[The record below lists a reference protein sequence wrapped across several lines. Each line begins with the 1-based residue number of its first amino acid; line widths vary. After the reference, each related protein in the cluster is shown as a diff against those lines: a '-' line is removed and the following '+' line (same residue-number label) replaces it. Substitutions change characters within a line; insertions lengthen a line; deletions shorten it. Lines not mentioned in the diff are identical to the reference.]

1 MSRLKKALCLF
12 LSVVFLFQLLPVT
25 ALAADGD
32 ASYTNESAQP
42 VDMSDAVAADEI
54 AVLGE
59 DTSLREE
66 FTKQYTL
73 ENGAKMAVVYPSAV
87 HYEENGAWQD
97 IDNRLNE
104 TTASYTVTAHAGVPT
119 GAVVSEEQG
128 GGITDAA
135 GTASADAALDYSETL
150 DITEPALRNAAGALS
165 VTFPTSLTD
174 TNRIAVTHR
183 GYTLYFRPDG
193 ASSSSAVSSAPE
205 TPAGANARMTAV
217 HTESSVTY
225 AGVYGGADIR
235 YDLQSNSLKESYIL
249 QSLASTSEVYSS
261 TIAAPGLTP
270 KLHEDGSI
278 DFTDENGE
286 IIFYIPP
293 SYLYDADGL
302 IGNVAVELYTLNTGE
317 YAMVCRPDHDWLSD
331 SARSWPVTLDPT
343 IYTMLSTSSF
353 EDCYV
358 KDNSPGRAY
367 PSTINLI
374 VGNAGTSG
382 VCRAYIRINDLP
394 SIGSSD
400 VIVSAK
406 LHYYCEFSSKVSGT
420 VESSIYQVTAPEWVD
435 YNGIYW
441 NGQPACDETAL
452 DFKLNNNRRMG
463 YNIFDI
469 TRAARGWYAG
479 ELNNGLMIKSMDEST
494 YCWYYYY
501 AKENSGNNRYPKLE
515 IFYINTSGLE
525 ECWDYTSQSLGR
537 AGTAYV
543 QDFSG
548 NYLLSRTD
556 MGYGGSR
563 MSAAPGFCYSLAARA
578 NDIGYGYGWRSNY
591 AQSIEACTVSGT
603 SYYRWTDGDGT
614 EKYFASANGVWKDEL
629 GYGYTLTVSDSGYTI
644 TDKKSNTMEFSSAGQ
659 LAAVKDAYG
668 NAISITSDGSR
679 VTALTDGAGR
689 HYAFAYS
696 DGRLTQLTYT
706 GAGSDAIET
715 VTYAYTA
722 AGDLASVT
730 YHDGESV
737 TYAWDGAHIMTS
749 ASDIENADGSRDTL
763 SVSCSS
769 ASPARTTALS
779 YNSRNTSVTSLT
791 FAYGDNTTKVTDNLG
806 RYVIYQFNNFGN
818 TTAVY
823 NSAGQALYGRYAQ
836 DESASN
842 RANQLLSSSRLQSAY
857 RTGDTS
863 SVTVQIGDTSETISL
878 VDHVNLLSNGD
889 ISADIS
895 GTWTGTAT
903 TGTDGAVNVENAAGE
918 TRGGLDTNALHLTG
932 KGMIS
937 KRYTQTVTVSGTAGD
952 IFTFGGWAK
961 AATVPLDSASMEN
974 RTDYPRRAGI
984 AVTLYNG
991 TTAAGTSYVPV
1002 NEDVH
1007 YWQFLSGK
1015 LTATGDYT
1023 SVEYA
1028 FVYENN
1034 GNEAWFDGAQLFR
1047 EPFDYVYTYD
1057 DDGNLTSVKNPD
1069 GTTTTYTYVEGTS
1082 DVASITM
1089 PGGGQYSYTYNDNHQ
1104 LTRSITATGLQTD
1117 YGYDAYGNSTSVTIR
1132 PQNDTGAAIRSDS
1145 TYTAD
1150 GNMLASTTGGDR
1162 NTVTYSNDTDR
1173 SLVTAVTD
1181 AKNAVTSYS
1190 YDSMR
1195 RQTGVTGADGSS
1207 VSSVY
1212 ADDYL
1217 TSLSHSGGDS
1227 STTYNFSYGV
1237 AGLST
1242 AVKIGETWTLVSNDY
1257 NSGAWTLA
1265 QQLYG
1270 NGLWWKYDYD
1280 AQTDDLLRR
1289 YTNLS
1294 DSTGTGYAYTY
1305 DSRGQISKIEKKSLT
1320 LENGTITGET
1330 LLTAEYYGYD
1340 AMDRLTRIVVTDGTN
1355 LISDIVW
1362 TYDAD
1367 QNVTA
1372 ITTRVNNNG
1381 TLRTD
1386 TYAYSYDDDH
1396 RPTNTTYGSVS
1407 ESIAYDGYSRVTGK
1421 TVQSSGNTVLSTS
1434 YAYRDIDAEHTTTQV
1449 SSLTSSFGGNTVS
1462 HSYTYDAN
1470 GNILS
1475 DGTTTYAYDS
1485 LNQLVWEY
1493 NTAAGKAW
1501 NYAYDLGGNILSKTG
1516 YDYADGQ
1523 TSNPVTISYTYGDA
1537 VWRDLLTVYNGEA
1550 ITYDGIGNPTSYRG
1564 WGMSWQGGR
1573 QLASMQKDGTT
1584 LSFSYNDAGLRTEKT
1599 VNGATRRYIWNSS
1612 QLMADVGAS
1621 DAFYFH
1627 YSSGG
1632 ELIGYTYKTAD
1643 AETECILVK
1652 NQQGDVERVISA
1664 DGTILASYTYDAW
1677 GNVLTAEGS
1686 LAASNPIRY
1695 RGYYFDTETSLY
1707 YLQSRYYDP
1716 TVGRFINADNYATT
1730 YKTSTGANMFAYCM
1744 NSPVKGKDDGG
1755 DIGWNI
1761 VVGAI
1766 VGAVVGAATTAIQTY
1781 KETGKVDVG
1790 QTIVSGVVGA
1800 VSGGFAASGLGMI
1813 TQAAIS
1819 AGATFLGDVAG
1830 QVLKKEEKIDYK
1842 KALYNGALAGGLSLV
1857 GSALG
1862 SVTSAF
1868 HSMKG
1873 NSLLATGRD
1882 KMLTG
1887 YARRAV
1893 GQSHSK
1899 LIAQGRNLVSA
1910 GISYI
1915 KSGRAISSVTGTLL
1929 TWGAYQEYS
1938 RE

>member
-1 MSRLKKALCLF
+1 M
-12 LSVVFLFQLLPVT
+12 
-25 ALAADGD
+25 
-32 ASYTNESAQP
+32 
-42 VDMSDAVAADEI
+42 
-54 AVLGE
+54 
-59 DTSLREE
+59 
-66 FTKQYTL
+66 
-73 ENGAKMAVVYPSAV
+73 
-87 HYEENGAWQD
+87 
-97 IDNRLNE
+97 E
-104 TTASYTVTAHAGVPT
+104 T
-119 GAVVSEEQG
+119 
-128 GGITDAA
+128 
-135 GTASADAALDYSETL
+135 
-150 DITEPALRNAAGALS
+150 
-165 VTFPTSLTD
+165 
-174 TNRIAVTHR
+174 
-183 GYTLYFRPDG
+183 
-193 ASSSSAVSSAPE
+193 
-205 TPAGANARMTAV
+205 
-217 HTESSVTY
+217 
-225 AGVYGGADIR
+225 
-235 YDLQSNSLKESYIL
+235 
-249 QSLASTSEVYSS
+249 
-261 TIAAPGLTP
+261 
-270 KLHEDGSI
+270 
-278 DFTDENGE
+278 
-286 IIFYIPP
+286 
-293 SYLYDADGL
+293 
-302 IGNVAVELYTLNTGE
+302 
-317 YAMVCRPDHDWLSD
+317 
-331 SARSWPVTLDPT
+331 
-343 IYTMLSTSSF
+343 
-353 EDCYV
+353 
-358 KDNSPGRAY
+358 
-367 PSTINLI
+367 
-374 VGNAGTSG
+374 
-382 VCRAYIRINDLP
+382 
-394 SIGSSD
+394 
-400 VIVSAK
+400 
-406 LHYYCEFSSKVSGT
+406 
-420 VESSIYQVTAPEWVD
+420 
-435 YNGIYW
+435 
-441 NGQPACDETAL
+441 
-452 DFKLNNNRRMG
+452 
-463 YNIFDI
+463 
-469 TRAARGWYAG
+469 
-479 ELNNGLMIKSMDEST
+479 
-494 YCWYYYY
+494 
-501 AKENSGNNRYPKLE
+501 
-515 IFYINTSGLE
+515 
-525 ECWDYTSQSLGR
+525 
-537 AGTAYV
+537 
-543 QDFSG
+543 
-548 NYLLSRTD
+548 
-556 MGYGGSR
+556 
-563 MSAAPGFCYSLAARA
+563 
-578 NDIGYGYGWRSNY
+578 
-591 AQSIEACTVSGT
+591 
-603 SYYRWTDGDGT
+603 
-614 EKYFASANGVWKDEL
+614 
-629 GYGYTLTVSDSGYTI
+629 
-644 TDKKSNTMEFSSAGQ
+644 
-659 LAAVKDAYG
+659 
-668 NAISITSDGSR
+668 
-679 VTALTDGAGR
+679 
-689 HYAFAYS
+689 
-696 DGRLTQLTYT
+696 
-706 GAGSDAIET
+706 
-715 VTYAYTA
+715 
-722 AGDLASVT
+722 
-730 YHDGESV
+730 
-737 TYAWDGAHIMTS
+737 
-749 ASDIENADGSRDTL
+749 
-763 SVSCSS
+763 
-769 ASPARTTALS
+769 
-779 YNSRNTSVTSLT
+779 
-791 FAYGDNTTKVTDNLG
+791 
-806 RYVIYQFNNFGN
+806 
-818 TTAVY
+818 
-823 NSAGQALYGRYAQ
+823 
-836 DESASN
+836 
-842 RANQLLSSSRLQSAY
+842 
-857 RTGDTS
+857 
-863 SVTVQIGDTSETISL
+863 
-878 VDHVNLLSNGD
+878 
-889 ISADIS
+889 
-895 GTWTGTAT
+895 
-903 TGTDGAVNVENAAGE
+903 
-918 TRGGLDTNALHLTG
+918 
-932 KGMIS
+932 
-937 KRYTQTVTVSGTAGD
+937 
-952 IFTFGGWAK
+952 
-961 AATVPLDSASMEN
+961 

-1104 LTRSITATGLQTD
+1104 LTRSVTATGLQTD

-1145 TYTAD
+1145 AYTAD

-1181 AKNAVTSYS
+1181 AKNAATSYS

-1242 AVKIGETWTLVSNDY
+1242 AVKIGETWTLVSNSY
-1257 NSGAWTLA
+1257 NTGAWTLA

-1355 LISDIVW
+1355 LISDIAW

-1407 ESIAYDGYSRVTGK
+1407 ESITYDGYSRVTGK
-1421 TVQSSGNTVLSTS
+1421 TVQNSGNTVLSTS

-1449 SSLTSSFGGNTVS
+1449 SSLMSTFGGNTVS

-1501 NYAYDLGGNILSKTG
+1501 NYAYDLGGNILSKTE

-1523 TSNPVTISYTYGDA
+1523 TSNPVTVSYTYGDA
-1537 VWRDLLTVYNGEA
+1537 VWRDLLTAYNGEA

-1564 WGMSWQGGR
+1564 WGMTWQGGR

-1599 VNGATRRYIWNSS
+1599 VNGSTRRYIWNSS

-1677 GNVLTAEGS
+1677 GNVLTSEGS
-1686 LAASNPIRY
+1686 LATSNPIRY

-1716 TVGRFINADNYATT
+1716 AVGRFINADNYATT
-1730 YKTSTGANMFAYCM
+1730 YKTSTGANMFAYCL
-1744 NSPVKGKDDGG
+1744 NNPANCKDDGG
-1755 DIGWNI
+1755 ELANWLIG
-1761 VVGAI
+1761 
-1766 VGAVVGAATTAIQTY
+1766 
-1781 KETGKVDVG
+1781 
-1790 QTIVSGVVGA
+1790 GVVGA
-1800 VSGGFAASGLGMI
+1800 V
-1813 TQAAIS
+1813 
-1819 AGATFLGDVAG
+1819 AGIVG
-1830 QVLKKEEKIDYK
+1830 QVLSDAATSLLTGKVTVSNWQTY
-1842 KALYNGALAGGLSLV
+1842 AGAAVGGAAGGIV
-1857 GSALG
+1857 
-1862 SVTSAF
+1862 
-1868 HSMKG
+1868 
-1873 NSLLATGRD
+1873 LAT
-1882 KMLTG
+1882 TG
-1887 YARRAV
+1887 NVNAANAVTGAVTTGV
-1893 GQSHSK
+1893 GQSLEK
-1899 LIAQGRNLVSA
+1899 LTIKGYKKTWAEIGANAVADGAVSYTLGKIPGFKGTTAGRNSWSA
-1910 GISYI
+1910 VY
-1915 KSGRAISSVTGTLL
+1915 KSGLTKLRNGTVARMSGKVVSKGLGSSIISGFALDAYYGLKQYGYDKVKEIL
-1929 TWGAYQEYS
+1929 TS
-1938 RE
+1938 P

>member
-1 MSRLKKALCLF
+1 
-12 LSVVFLFQLLPVT
+12 
-25 ALAADGD
+25 
-32 ASYTNESAQP
+32 
-42 VDMSDAVAADEI
+42 
-54 AVLGE
+54 
-59 DTSLREE
+59 
-66 FTKQYTL
+66 
-73 ENGAKMAVVYPSAV
+73 
-87 HYEENGAWQD
+87 
-97 IDNRLNE
+97 
-104 TTASYTVTAHAGVPT
+104 
-119 GAVVSEEQG
+119 
-128 GGITDAA
+128 
-135 GTASADAALDYSETL
+135 
-150 DITEPALRNAAGALS
+150 
-165 VTFPTSLTD
+165 
-174 TNRIAVTHR
+174 
-183 GYTLYFRPDG
+183 
-193 ASSSSAVSSAPE
+193 
-205 TPAGANARMTAV
+205 
-217 HTESSVTY
+217 
-225 AGVYGGADIR
+225 
-235 YDLQSNSLKESYIL
+235 
-249 QSLASTSEVYSS
+249 
-261 TIAAPGLTP
+261 
-270 KLHEDGSI
+270 
-278 DFTDENGE
+278 
-286 IIFYIPP
+286 
-293 SYLYDADGL
+293 
-302 IGNVAVELYTLNTGE
+302 
-317 YAMVCRPDHDWLSD
+317 MV
-331 SARSWPVTLDPT
+331 
-343 IYTMLSTSSF
+343 
-353 EDCYV
+353 
-358 KDNSPGRAY
+358 
-367 PSTINLI
+367 
-374 VGNAGTSG
+374 
-382 VCRAYIRINDLP
+382 
-394 SIGSSD
+394 
-400 VIVSAK
+400 
-406 LHYYCEFSSKVSGT
+406 
-420 VESSIYQVTAPEWVD
+420 
-435 YNGIYW
+435 
-441 NGQPACDETAL
+441 
-452 DFKLNNNRRMG
+452 
-463 YNIFDI
+463 
-469 TRAARGWYAG
+469 
-479 ELNNGLMIKSMDEST
+479 
-494 YCWYYYY
+494 
-501 AKENSGNNRYPKLE
+501 
-515 IFYINTSGLE
+515 
-525 ECWDYTSQSLGR
+525 
-537 AGTAYV
+537 
-543 QDFSG
+543 
-548 NYLLSRTD
+548 
-556 MGYGGSR
+556 
-563 MSAAPGFCYSLAARA
+563 
-578 NDIGYGYGWRSNY
+578 
-591 AQSIEACTVSGT
+591 
-603 SYYRWTDGDGT
+603 
-614 EKYFASANGVWKDEL
+614 
-629 GYGYTLTVSDSGYTI
+629 
-644 TDKKSNTMEFSSAGQ
+644 
-659 LAAVKDAYG
+659 
-668 NAISITSDGSR
+668 
-679 VTALTDGAGR
+679 
-689 HYAFAYS
+689 
-696 DGRLTQLTYT
+696 
-706 GAGSDAIET
+706 
-715 VTYAYTA
+715 
-722 AGDLASVT
+722 
-730 YHDGESV
+730 
-737 TYAWDGAHIMTS
+737 
-749 ASDIENADGSRDTL
+749 
-763 SVSCSS
+763 
-769 ASPARTTALS
+769 
-779 YNSRNTSVTSLT
+779 
-791 FAYGDNTTKVTDNLG
+791 
-806 RYVIYQFNNFGN
+806 
-818 TTAVY
+818 
-823 NSAGQALYGRYAQ
+823 
-836 DESASN
+836 
-842 RANQLLSSSRLQSAY
+842 
-857 RTGDTS
+857 
-863 SVTVQIGDTSETISL
+863 
-878 VDHVNLLSNGD
+878 
-889 ISADIS
+889 
-895 GTWTGTAT
+895 
-903 TGTDGAVNVENAAGE
+903 
-918 TRGGLDTNALHLTG
+918 
-932 KGMIS
+932 S

-961 AATVPLDSASMEN
+961 AATVALDSASMET

-1002 NEDVH
+1002 DEDVH

-1104 LTRSITATGLQTD
+1104 LTRSVTATGLQTD

-1294 DSTGTGYAYTY
+1294 DTGGIGYAYTY

-1340 AMDRLTRIVVTDGTN
+1340 AMDRLTRIVMTDGTN
-1355 LISDIVW
+1355 LISDIAW

-1381 TLRTD
+1381 ALRTD

-1407 ESIAYDGYSRVTGK
+1407 ESITYDGYSRVTGK
-1421 TVQSSGNTVLSTS
+1421 TVQNGGSTVLATS

-1449 SSLTSSFGGNTVS
+1449 SSLTSTFGGNTVS

-1501 NYAYDLGGNILSKTG
+1501 NYAYDLGGNILSKTE

-1523 TSNPVTISYTYGDA
+1523 TSNPVTVSYTYGDA
-1537 VWRDLLTVYNGEA
+1537 VWRDLLTAYNGEA

-1564 WGMSWQGGR
+1564 WGMTWQGGR

-1599 VNGATRRYIWNSS
+1599 VNGSTRRYIWNSS
-1612 QLMADVGAS
+1612 QLMADVGAA

-1677 GNVLTAEGS
+1677 GNVLTSEGS
-1686 LAASNPIRY
+1686 LATANPIRY

-1716 TVGRFINADNYATT
+1716 AIGRFINADNYATT
-1730 YKTSTGANMFAYCM
+1730 YKTSTGANMFAYCLT
-1744 NSPVKGKDDGG
+1744 NPANCKDDGG
-1755 DIGWNI
+1755 ELANWLIG
-1761 VVGAI
+1761 
-1766 VGAVVGAATTAIQTY
+1766 
-1781 KETGKVDVG
+1781 
-1790 QTIVSGVVGA
+1790 GVVGA
-1800 VSGGFAASGLGMI
+1800 V
-1813 TQAAIS
+1813 
-1819 AGATFLGDVAG
+1819 AGIVG
-1830 QVLKKEEKIDYK
+1830 QVLSDAATSLLTGKVTVSNWQTY
-1842 KALYNGALAGGLSLV
+1842 AGAAVGGAAGGIV
-1857 GSALG
+1857 
-1862 SVTSAF
+1862 
-1868 HSMKG
+1868 
-1873 NSLLATGRD
+1873 LAT
-1882 KMLTG
+1882 TG
-1887 YARRAV
+1887 NVNAANAVTGAVTTGV
-1893 GQSHSK
+1893 GQSLEK
-1899 LIAQGRNLVSA
+1899 LTIKGYKKTWAEIGANAVADGAVSYTLGKIPGFKGTTAGRNSWSA
-1910 GISYI
+1910 VY
-1915 KSGRAISSVTGTLL
+1915 KSGLTKLRNGTVARMSGKVVSKGLGSSIISGFALDAYYGLKQYGYDKVKEIL
-1929 TWGAYQEYS
+1929 TS
-1938 RE
+1938 P